1 MAAALDTLGYAHQHL
16 GHHAEA
22 VSCYQQALDLHLEV
36 SGNWGAAALRPPR
49 RRPARRRGSGRGPRR
64 LGRGHSRSWMTS
76 TIRTPTGSAPG
87 SASFDAAGDPAMPP
101 AVRVRRVYDQPE
113 PQDGRR
119 VLVDRLW
126 PRGLRKDAG
135 RFDEWAK
142 DVAPSS
148 ELRTWYGHDPE
159 KFGEF
164 CRRYTAELA
173 QGTSRAA
180 LDHLAALA
188 AAGPVTL
195 LTATRDVGHSEAV
208 VLAQLLQRQ
217 PSGCSRCRR
226 WRGGLL
232 CPPGLP

>member
-1 MAAALDTLGYAHQHL
+1 MQPD
-16 GHHAEA
+16 
-22 VSCYQQALDLHLEV
+22 
-36 SGNWGAAALRPPR
+36 
-49 RRPARRRGSGRGPRR
+49 
-64 LGRGHSRSWMTS
+64 
-76 TIRTPTGSAPG
+76 
-87 SASFDAAGDPAMPP
+87 
-101 AVRVRRVYDQPE
+101 VRVRRVYEEPE

-126 PRGLRKDAG
+126 PRGLRKDAA

-180 LDHLAALA
+180 LDHLAALT

-195 LTATRDVGHSEAV
+195 LTATRDVSHSEAV
-208 VLAQLLQRQ
+208 VLAQLLRRQ
-217 PSGCSRCRR
+217 PAGEPGRR
-226 WRGGLL
+226 WRGRLL
-232 CPPGLP
+232 RAPGLPRMRRHDHRRPPPRMLLGLTTNPARPGPDCRPGPG